1 MVKYIISR
9 LLQAVLVLFL
19 ATIVTFGLVIVAPG
33 DPVLLMLNKRA
44 DDATIARVRH
54 ELGLDRPLH
63 VQYTDFLYKAIH
75 FDFGRSYSNKIPV
88 NELIKQAFPVTLKL
102 GLLALLFAAVFGI
115 TVGTLAA
122 VFRGKIV
129 DKIIML
135 LAIFQISAPVFWFAM
150 LLQILFGLNLHLLP
164 VSGMSHPLW
173 MVLPV
178 IVLGLR
184 YGAVS
189 ARLVRTNM
197 LDALSQDY
205 VRTARAKGVSEFPLV
220 MMHVFKNAA
229 IPILTLLGG
238 MLRSML
244 SGAIVVER
252 VFGIQ
257 GMGKLAIDAV
267 MSRDLNIIQ
276 ATVMYSALL
285 FVVINLVVDLS
296 YGLLD
301 PRIRII
307 AEAK

>member
-1 MVKYIISR
+1 MVKYIIGR

-19 ATIVTFGLVIVAPG
+19 ATVVTFGLVIVAPG
-33 DPVLLMLNKRA
+33 DPVLLMLQKRA

-54 ELGLDRPLH
+54 ELGLDRPLI
-63 VQYTDFLYKAIH
+63 VQYTDFIYKAVH
-75 FDFGRSYSNKIPV
+75 FDFGKSYSNKIPV
-88 NELIKQAFPVTLKL
+88 SELIKQAFPVTIRL

-122 VFRGKIV
+122 VFRAKII

-135 LAIFQISAPVFWFAM
+135 FAMFQISAPVFWFAM
-150 LLQILFGLNLHLLP
+150 ILQLFLGLHLRLLP

-178 IVLGLR
+178 TVLGLR

-205 VRTARAKGVSEFPLV
+205 VRTARAKGVAEFPII
-220 MMHVFKNAA
+220 MQHVFKNAS

-285 FVVINLVVDLS
+285 FVVINLIVDLS

-301 PRIRII
+301 PRIRITGG
-307 AEAK
+307 EK

>member
-1 MVKYIISR
+1 VVKYIVSR
-9 LLQAVLVLFL
+9 ILQAVLVLFL
-19 ATIVTFGLVIVAPG
+19 ATVVTFGLVIVAPG

-54 ELGLDRPLH
+54 ELGLDRPLL
-63 VQYTDFLYKAIH
+63 VQYTDFLYKAVH

-122 VFRGKIV
+122 VFRGRIV
-129 DKIIML
+129 DKVIML
-135 LAIFQISAPVFWFAM
+135 LAMFQISAPVFWFAM
-150 LLQILFGLNLHLLP
+150 LLQILFGLNLRILP

-178 IVLGLR
+178 VVLGLR

-220 MMHVFKNAA
+220 MKHVFKNAA

-244 SGAIVVER
+244 SGAVVVER

-257 GMGKLAIDAV
+257 GLGKVAIDAV

-285 FVVINLVVDLS
+285 FVIINLVVDLS

>member
-1 MVKYIISR
+1 MVKYIVSR
-9 LLQAVLVLFL
+9 ILQAVLVLFL
-19 ATIVTFGLVIVAPG
+19 ATVVTFGLVIVAPG

-54 ELGLDRPLH
+54 ELGLDRPLL
-63 VQYTDFLYKAIH
+63 VQYTDFLYKAVH

-122 VFRGKIV
+122 VFRGRIV
-129 DKIIML
+129 DKVIML
-135 LAIFQISAPVFWFAM
+135 LAMFQISAPVFWFAM
-150 LLQILFGLNLHLLP
+150 LLQILFGLNLRILP

-178 IVLGLR
+178 VVLGLR

-220 MMHVFKNAA
+220 MKHVFKNAA

-244 SGAIVVER
+244 SGAVVVER

-257 GMGKLAIDAV
+257 GLGKVAIDAV

-285 FVVINLVVDLS
+285 FVIINLVVDLS